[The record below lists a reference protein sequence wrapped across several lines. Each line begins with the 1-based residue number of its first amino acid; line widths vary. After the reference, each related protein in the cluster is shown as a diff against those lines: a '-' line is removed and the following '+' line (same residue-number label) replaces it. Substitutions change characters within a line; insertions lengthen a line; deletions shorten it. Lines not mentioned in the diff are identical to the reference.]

1 MSESAINLTPFV
13 LLPACHREFE
23 GRIFHAVPEDYA
35 AAVRLAGC
43 QPLLVPGVWDGEL
56 ESLLELA
63 AGILLPGSPNNVE
76 PSHFGEEVLDPT
88 LPLDPRRD
96 ALTLPLIRRALE
108 RGIPVLGICRGF
120 QEMNV
125 ALGGSLHQAID
136 RVPGFNDH
144 QATVNEAREVRY
156 GPAHEIELTPG
167 GMLVG
172 LLGADQVMVNSVH
185 GQGINRLAAG
195 LRVEARAPDGVIE
208 AITLPTAPGFNLG
221 VQWHPEWQAAG
232 NPVSMAIF
240 QAFGAACRAFAR
252 RGLRDQTS

>member
-1 MSESAINLTPFV
+1 
-13 LLPACHREFE
+13 
-23 GRIFHAVPEDYA
+23 
-35 AAVRLAGC
+35 
-43 QPLLVPGVWDGEL
+43 
-56 ESLLELA
+56 LLELA

-125 ALGGSLHQAID
+125 ALGGSLHQAI
-136 RVPGFNDH
+136 VQIPGFGDH

-167 GMLVG
+167 GLLEV
-172 LLGADQVMVNSVH
+172 LLGTDRVMVNSVH

-195 LRVEARAPDGVIE
+195 LRIEARAPDGVIE

-240 QAFGAACRAFAR
+240 RAFGAACRAFAR
-252 RGLRDQTS
+252 RG